1 MVKHI
6 IIETILASIIVAC
19 SLTIVILLTKWGIEW
34 LKGRNK
40 DVDL

>member
-1 MVKHI
+1 MIKLI

-19 SLTIVILLTKWGIEW
+19 SLTIVILLTKWSIEW
-34 LKGRNK
+34 PKGRKK